1 MDTTHINNIKKKLKE
16 DYNFIKNDGAILTNI
31 ARDLLTEN
39 DNDYQKTVDF
49 IDTLSKKDIQNR
61 MQKIMNDLET
71 AGEISSLVKETIKKD
86 NLKLDKLKQSLE
98 GLENEYSELEDS
110 KTELEKSIKDLQ
122 DKLELKE
129 IEITSKIKSDQD
141 KHDSHL
147 ASLENILTEK
157 KIELVDIQN
166 TLDSVFQN
174 GYENEYNIEKCDYV
188 LVYDKDIYNYG
199 NTNHIYYLDV
209 SKYCPYTI
217 NSDATHKYKNY
228 DEYQSRQS
236 YDIIYRCVGYNHVKS
251 NLCFPINIK
260 LLNNEYIIKT
270 YVNFNKITDNESE
283 LLVIYIT
290 NFGRIIKSNTIKISI
305 ETHNTNILHINE
317 HRLIDLEYNYN
328 IKMQKEYDHSC
339 LMIHKI
345 VYGIK
350 NKPDIFP
357 LNIAPKLNYR
367 MPRIFLDVID
377 AFHTQNNDL
386 MQECCKKYLTIT
398 RTKGTDKQI
407 IDNIEFDRIIRD
419 KDLIIA
425 EKDKIIENNN
435 KHIEEQNN
443 EIEKMKQEIAKLK
456 SALSVFVS

>member
-1 MDTTHINNIKKKLKE
+1 MDTTNINNIKKKLKE

-39 DNDYQKTVDF
+39 DNDYQKTVEF

-71 AGEISSLVKETIKKD
+71 SGEISSLVKETIKKD
-86 NLKLDKLKQSLE
+86 TLKLDKLKQSLE

-174 GYENEYNIEKCDYV
+174 GYENEFNYLECDYIKKEPV
-188 LVYDKDIYNYG
+188 IHLKNNFIIKDISLN
-199 NTNHIYYLDV
+199 
-209 SKYCPYTI
+209 
-217 NSDATHKYKNY
+217 
-228 DEYQSRQS
+228 
-236 YDIIYRCVGYNHVKS
+236 
-251 NLCFPINIK
+251 FPILEK
-260 LLNNEYIIKT
+260 LEDYEYIIKYYYLNINT
-270 YVNFNKITDNESE
+270 PKKDNSFVNFSSQYNFEKCIFV
-283 LLVIYIT
+283 LYIT
-290 NFGRIIKSNTIKISI
+290 NYGRLIKSNIANFYIGKLDLGTSMGGHRGYYFDVCLNPIINISGNNLVSYSKSIYVESDQYNAWGKSTI
-305 ETHNTNILHINE
+305 NQNI
-317 HRLIDLEYNYN
+317 
-328 IKMQKEYDHSC
+328 YDSRE
-339 LMIHKI
+339 ITQ
-345 VYGIK
+345 VT
-350 NKPDIFP
+350 
-357 LNIAPKLNYR
+357 KLNYR

-386 MQECCKKYLTIT
+386 MQECCKKYLSIT
-398 RTKGTDKQI
+398 RTKGTDEQI

-419 KDLIIA
+419 KDLIIT